1 MNDYALGKIVRSCWK
16 KHRYPNEQ
24 SALEAINRVHKK
36 RDTELRVYFCPQC
49 LGYHLTSKILK
60 ERKYD
65 KFKSSKINKCAITK

>member
-49 LGYHLTSKILK
+49 LG
-60 ERKYD
+60 
-65 KFKSSKINKCAITK
+65 